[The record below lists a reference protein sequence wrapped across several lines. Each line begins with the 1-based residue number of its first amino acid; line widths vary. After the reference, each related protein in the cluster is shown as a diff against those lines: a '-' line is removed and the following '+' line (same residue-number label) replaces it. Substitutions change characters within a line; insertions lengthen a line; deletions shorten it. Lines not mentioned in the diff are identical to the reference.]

1 MSRVS
6 SGNNSIRNPETTAF
20 AINQEALEA
29 QYRVKVKHYSS
40 SLTLDTELSLLWI
53 FTLKEKMAQNQ
64 FLLIIVVNV
73 YISES
78 LAVN

>member
-1 MSRVS
+1 MLRL
-6 SGNNSIRNPETTAF
+6 SIVNKSISIPETTA
-20 AINQEALEA
+20 INKESLEA
-29 QYRVKVKHYSS
+29 QYRVKGKHYSS

-53 FTLKEKMAQNQ
+53 FTMKEKMAQNP
-64 FLLIIVVNV
+64 FLVIIIVNV